1 MFLEKISRKKYID
14 LSAPSN
20 LKRCLGTLDLTA
32 LGVGATLGV
41 GTYVLAGSISKYE
54 AGFLLIPI
62 QNFLQNFVNRT
73 SCGVVHGHCC
83 LCISFCRF
91 SLMKTMNLNKM
102 SSQACA
108 MLSLGLGFQKQG
120 QLMFMD
126 MYVLE
131 NQWDL
136 FLVGA

>member
-62 QNFLQNFVNRT
+62 QNFL
-73 SCGVVHGHCC
+73 
-83 LCISFCRF
+83 
-91 SLMKTMNLNKM
+91 
-102 SSQACA
+102 
-108 MLSLGLGFQKQG
+108 
-120 QLMFMD
+120 
-126 MYVLE
+126 
-131 NQWDL
+131 
-136 FLVGA
+136 